1 MTKSL
6 NKKVAIG
13 MSGGVDSSTTA
24 VLLKEQGYD
33 VIGITALMNKTPDV
47 SKKAKEVCDKFGIE
61 HYVID
66 LSEKFEKEVIDYFKN
81 SYKNGLTPNPCIACN
96 KKIKWGVLYDY
107 AINTLG
113 TDYFATGHYANI
125 AQNKD
130 GYFLTKAKDTQK
142 DQLYFLFE
150 LTQEQL
156 SKTIFPMGDFDKTQ
170 VREIAQKYDIP
181 TKNSKDSQD
190 ICFIPNPDTTKKFLL
205 REFGKK
211 EGYFIDINTNKVLG
225 KHNGYY
231 QFTIG
236 QRKGIGISAPNP
248 LYVVDV
254 DPLKNS
260 VIVGYKENLYKS
272 SLEIVSP
279 TFQQKS
285 YVGKEFR
292 ALTKIRYNSKPAHS
306 LIIPNN
312 TNNSIQI
319 IFDEPQ
325 SAITKGQA
333 AVIYSPDGSSLI
345 GGGWI
350 K

>member
-61 HYVID
+61 HYVLD
-66 LSEKFEKEVIDYFKN
+66 LSEKFEKEVIDYFKD

-156 SKTIFPMGDFDKTQ
+156 SKHFSNGDFDKTQ

-181 TKNSKDSQD
+181 TKIQKTARINALFQILIPPKIPTQDSA
-190 ICFIPNPDTTKKFLL
+190 KK
-205 REFGKK
+205 
-211 EGYFIDINTNKVLG
+211 
-225 KHNGYY
+225 
-231 QFTIG
+231 
-236 QRKGIGISAPNP
+236 KGIS
-248 LYVVDV
+248 
-254 DPLKNS
+254 
-260 VIVGYKENLYKS
+260 
-272 SLEIVSP
+272 
-279 TFQQKS
+279 
-285 YVGKEFR
+285 
-292 ALTKIRYNSKPAHS
+292 
-306 LIIPNN
+306 
-312 TNNSIQI
+312 
-319 IFDEPQ
+319 
-325 SAITKGQA
+325 
-333 AVIYSPDGSSLI
+333 
-345 GGGWI
+345 
-350 K
+350 